1 MEDISDNIDELL
13 ELDTDWIDEL
23 EKQELPYE
31 NFYKENVDNVN
42 IFYIYINNNN
52 NIYNIKK
59 EELPISESILRKEKL
74 VYLIKKYRNNNQIK
88 HNLISVL
95 QYNIDISPDDIKDLL
110 KNKNLNFLS
119 VKNSLND
126 IKWNDTIQYFK
137 KINALYILF
146 YQEKKTNKKN
156 IYTKC
161 KIEAQN
167 NKEKGI
173 KKTTLLTYY
182 GIINFS
188 SIENGLSF
196 RKWKATG

>member
-146 YQEKKTNKKN
+146 YQEKKTNKQ
-156 IYTKC
+156 TK
-161 KIEAQN
+161 KIFIRN
-167 NKEKGI
+167 VKLKH
-173 KKTTLLTYY
+173 KTT
-182 GIINFS
+182 
-188 SIENGLSF
+188 
-196 RKWKATG
+196 RKKV